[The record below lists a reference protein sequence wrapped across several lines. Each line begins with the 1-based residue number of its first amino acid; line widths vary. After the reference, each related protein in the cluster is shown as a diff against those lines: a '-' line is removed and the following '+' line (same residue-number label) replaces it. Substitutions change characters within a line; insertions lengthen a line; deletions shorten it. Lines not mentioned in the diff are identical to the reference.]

1 MSKKTFVGVHDLT
14 PIQFKDLS
22 VILGQKI
29 LLDKI
34 NCKIKSNSITAV
46 LGPNGA
52 GKSIFLQTINGLFS
66 VQSGRLTFN
75 LMEINQEIR
84 KQQAMVFQ
92 NPVLLRRTVIANLQ
106 FISNLRN
113 KESNRLLKKILSKV
127 GLEGYEKKPARL
139 LSGGEKQRLSMARA
153 LIINP
158 NLLLLDEPTANLDP
172 YSLNLIE
179 DLVLEEN
186 SIGKTIIF
194 TTHDMS
200 QAKRLATDVIFLN
213 KGKVLEQTISKTFF
227 KSPKTLE
234 AQKYING
241 EILI

>member
-1 MSKKTFVGVHDLT
+1 MSKKTFVGAHDLT

-29 LLDKI
+29 ILDKI

-186 SIGKTIIF
+186 SIGKTVIF

>member
-1 MSKKTFVGVHDLT
+1 MSKKNFEDRHDLT
-14 PIQFKDLS
+14 PIQFVDLS
-22 VILGQKI
+22 VVLGQKLI
-29 LLDKI
+29 LDKI

-52 GKSIFLQTINGLFS
+52 GKSIFLQTINGLVS
-66 VQSGRLTFN
+66 IQSGRLTFN
-75 LMEINQEIR
+75 SMQNNQEIR
-84 KQQAMVFQ
+84 EQQAMVFQ
-92 NPVLLRRTVIANLQ
+92 TPVLLRRTVMANMQ
-106 FISNLRN
+106 FVSNLRN
-113 KESNRLLKKILSKV
+113 KKSNQLLKNLLDKV
-127 GLEGYEKKPARL
+127 GLEGYEEKPARL
-139 LSGGEKQRLSMARA
+139 LSGGEKQRLSIARA
-153 LIINP
+153 LIVNP

-186 SIGKTIIF
+186 SIGKTVIF

-213 KGKVLEQTISKTFF
+213 KGKVLEQTVSKTFF
-227 KSPKTLE
+227 KKPKSFE

>member
-1 MSKKTFVGVHDLT
+1 MSKKILEDAHDLT
-14 PIQFKDLS
+14 PIRFKDLS

-29 LLDKI
+29 ILDKI

-66 VQSGRLTFN
+66 IQSGRLNFN

-172 YSLNLIE
+172 YSLKLIE

>member
-1 MSKKTFVGVHDLT
+1 MSKKILEDAHDLT
-14 PIQFKDLS
+14 PIRFKDLS

-29 LLDKI
+29 ILDKI

-52 GKSIFLQTINGLFS
+52 GKSIFLQTINGLIS
-66 VQSGRLTFN
+66 IQSGRLTFN
-75 LMEINQEIR
+75 SMEKNQEIR
-84 KQQAMVFQ
+84 KQQALVFQ
-92 NPVLLRRTVIANLQ
+92 NPVLLRRTVMANMQ
-106 FISNLRN
+106 FVLNLRN
-113 KESNRLLKKILSKV
+113 RESNQLLKNFLDKV
-127 GLEGYEKKPARL
+127 GLEGYEKKSARL

-153 LIINP
+153 LVVNP
-158 NLLLLDEPTANLDP
+158 HLLLLDEPTANLDP

-186 SIGKTIIF
+186 SIGKTVIF

-213 KGKVLEQTISKTFF
+213 KGKVLEQTVSKTFF

>member
-1 MSKKTFVGVHDLT
+1 M
-14 PIQFKDLS
+14 DLS
-22 VILGQKI
+22 VVLGQKLI
-29 LLDKI
+29 LDKI

-52 GKSIFLQTINGLFS
+52 GKSIFLQTINGLVS
-66 VQSGRLTFN
+66 IQSGRLTFN
-75 LMEINQEIR
+75 SMQNNQEIR
-84 KQQAMVFQ
+84 EQQAMVFQ
-92 NPVLLRRTVIANLQ
+92 TPVLLRRTVMANMQ
-106 FISNLRN
+106 FVSNLRN
-113 KESNRLLKKILSKV
+113 KKSNQLLKNLLDKV
-127 GLEGYEKKPARL
+127 GLEGYEEKPARL

-153 LIINP
+153 LIVNP
-158 NLLLLDEPTANLDP
+158 SLLLLDEPTANLDP

-186 SIGKTIIF
+186 SIGKTVIF

-213 KGKVLEQTISKTFF
+213 KGKVLEQTVSKTFF
-227 KSPKTLE
+227 KKPKSFE

>member
-1 MSKKTFVGVHDLT
+1 MSKKHFEDRHVLT
-14 PIQFKDLS
+14 PIQFVDLS
-22 VILGQKI
+22 VVLGQKLI
-29 LLDKI
+29 LDKI

-52 GKSIFLQTINGLFS
+52 GKSIFLQTINGLVS
-66 VQSGRLTFN
+66 IQSGRLTFN
-75 LMEINQEIR
+75 SMQNNQEIR
-84 KQQAMVFQ
+84 EQQAMVFQ
-92 NPVLLRRTVIANLQ
+92 TPVLLRRTVMANMQ
-106 FISNLRN
+106 FVSNLRN
-113 KESNRLLKKILSKV
+113 KKSNQLLKNLLDKV
-127 GLEGYEKKPARL
+127 GLEGYEEKPARL

-153 LIINP
+153 LIVNP

-186 SIGKTIIF
+186 SIGKTVIF

-213 KGKVLEQTISKTFF
+213 KGKVLEQTVSKTFF
-227 KSPKTLE
+227 KKPKTFE

>member
-1 MSKKTFVGVHDLT
+1 MSKKHFEDRHVLT
-14 PIQFKDLS
+14 PIQFVDLS
-22 VILGQKI
+22 VVLGQKI
-29 LLDKI
+29 ILDKI

-52 GKSIFLQTINGLFS
+52 GKSIFLQTINGLVS
-66 VQSGRLTFN
+66 IQSGRLTFN
-75 LMEINQEIR
+75 LMQNNQEIR
-84 KQQAMVFQ
+84 EQQAMVFQ
-92 NPVLLRRTVIANLQ
+92 TPVLLRRTVMANMQ
-106 FISNLRN
+106 FVSNLRN
-113 KESNRLLKKILSKV
+113 KKSNQLLKNLLDKV
-127 GLEGYEKKPARL
+127 GLEGYEEKPARL
-139 LSGGEKQRLSMARA
+139 LSGGEKQRLSIARA
-153 LIINP
+153 LIVNP

-186 SIGKTIIF
+186 SIGKTVIF

-213 KGKVLEQTISKTFF
+213 KGKVLEQTVSKTFF
-227 KSPKTLE
+227 KKPKTFE

>member
-1 MSKKTFVGVHDLT
+1 MSKKHFEDRHVLT
-14 PIQFKDLS
+14 PIQFVDLS
-22 VILGQKI
+22 VVLGQKLI
-29 LLDKI
+29 LDKI

-52 GKSIFLQTINGLFS
+52 GKSIFLQTINGLVS
-66 VQSGRLTFN
+66 IQSGRLTFN
-75 LMEINQEIR
+75 SMQNNQEIR
-84 KQQAMVFQ
+84 EQQAMVFQ
-92 NPVLLRRTVIANLQ
+92 TPVLLRRTVMANMQ
-106 FISNLRN
+106 FVSNLRN
-113 KESNRLLKKILSKV
+113 KKSNQLLKNLLDKV
-127 GLEGYEKKPARL
+127 GLEGYEEKPARL
-139 LSGGEKQRLSMARA
+139 LSGGEKQRLSIARA
-153 LIINP
+153 LIVNP

-186 SIGKTIIF
+186 SIGKTVIF

-213 KGKVLEQTISKTFF
+213 KGKVLEQTVSKKFFKNPKTF
-227 KSPKTLE
+227 E

>member
-1 MSKKTFVGVHDLT
+1 MSKKILEDAHDLT
-14 PIQFKDLS
+14 PIRFKDLS

-29 LLDKI
+29 ILDKI

-52 GKSIFLQTINGLFS
+52 GKSIFLQTINGLIS
-66 VQSGRLTFN
+66 IQSGRLTFN
-75 LMEINQEIR
+75 SMEKNQEIR
-84 KQQAMVFQ
+84 KQQALVFQ
-92 NPVLLRRTVIANLQ
+92 NPVLLRRTVMANMQ
-106 FISNLRN
+106 FVLNLRN
-113 KESNRLLKKILSKV
+113 RESNQLLKNILDKV

-153 LIINP
+153 LVVNP
-158 NLLLLDEPTANLDP
+158 HLLLLDEPTANLDP

-186 SIGKTIIF
+186 SIGKTVIF

-213 KGKVLEQTISKTFF
+213 KGKVLEQTVSKTFF

>member
-1 MSKKTFVGVHDLT
+1 MSKKTFVGAHDLT

-29 LLDKI
+29 ILDKI

-66 VQSGRLTFN
+66 IQSGRLNFN

-106 FISNLRN
+106 FISNLHN

>member
-1 MSKKTFVGVHDLT
+1 MSKKDFEDRHDLT
-14 PIQFKDLS
+14 PIQFVDVS
-22 VILGQKI
+22 VVLGQKLI
-29 LLDKI
+29 LDKI

-52 GKSIFLQTINGLFS
+52 GKSIFLQTINGLVS
-66 VQSGRLTFN
+66 IQSGRLTFN
-75 LMEINQEIR
+75 SMQNNQEIR
-84 KQQAMVFQ
+84 EQQAMVFQ
-92 NPVLLRRTVIANLQ
+92 TPVLLRRTVMANMQ
-106 FISNLRN
+106 FVSNLRN
-113 KESNRLLKKILSKV
+113 KKSNQLLKNLLDKV
-127 GLEGYEKKPARL
+127 GLEGYEEKPARL

-153 LIINP
+153 LMINP

-186 SIGKTIIF
+186 SIGKTVIF

-213 KGKVLEQTISKTFF
+213 KGKVLEQTVSKTFF
-227 KSPKTLE
+227 KKPKTLE

>member
-1 MSKKTFVGVHDLT
+1 MSKKNSDNTHNLT
-14 PIQFKDLS
+14 PIRFTDLS
-22 VILGQKI
+22 IVLGQRTI
-29 LLDKI
+29 LDKV

-52 GKSIFLQTINGLFS
+52 GKSVFLQTINGLVS
-66 VQSGRLTFN
+66 VLRGSVSFN
-75 LMEINQEIR
+75 LIENNEEIR

-92 NPVLLRRTVIANLQ
+92 TPVLLRRTVIANME
-106 FISNLRN
+106 FVSNLHN
-113 KESNRLLKKILSKV
+113 KEGTLFLKKILKKV
-127 GLEGYEKKPARL
+127 GLEGYDKKSARL

-153 LIINP
+153 LTVKP

-179 DLVLEEN
+179 NLILEEN
-186 SIGKTIIF
+186 SNGKTVIF
-194 TTHDMS
+194 TTHDMA

-213 KGKVLEQTISKTFF
+213 KGKVIEQTVSKVFF
-227 KSPKTLE
+227 KSPKTLD

>member
-1 MSKKTFVGVHDLT
+1 MSKKNSDNTHNLT
-14 PIQFKDLS
+14 PIQFTDLS
-22 VILGQKI
+22 IVLGQRTI
-29 LLDKI
+29 LDKV

-52 GKSIFLQTINGLFS
+52 GKSIFLQTINGLVS
-66 VQSGRLTFN
+66 VLRGSVSFN
-75 LMEINQEIR
+75 LIENNEEIR

-92 NPVLLRRTVIANLQ
+92 TPVLLRRTVIANME
-106 FISNLRN
+106 FVSNLHN
-113 KESNRLLKKILSKV
+113 KEGNLFLKKILKKV
-127 GLEGYEKKPARL
+127 GLEGYDKKSARL

-153 LIINP
+153 LTVKP

-179 DLVLEEN
+179 NLILEEN
-186 SIGKTIIF
+186 SNGKTVIF
-194 TTHDMS
+194 TTHDMA

>member
-1 MSKKTFVGVHDLT
+1 MSKKILEDAHDLT
-14 PIQFKDLS
+14 PIRFKDLS

-29 LLDKI
+29 ILDKI

-52 GKSIFLQTINGLFS
+52 GKSIFLQTINGLIS
-66 VQSGRLTFN
+66 IQSGRLTFN
-75 LMEINQEIR
+75 SMEKNQEIR
-84 KQQAMVFQ
+84 KQQALVFQ
-92 NPVLLRRTVIANLQ
+92 NPVLLRRTVMANMQ
-106 FISNLRN
+106 FVLNLRN
-113 KESNRLLKKILSKV
+113 RKSNQLLKNILDKV
-127 GLEGYEKKPARL
+127 GLEGYEKKSARL

-153 LIINP
+153 LVVNP
-158 NLLLLDEPTANLDP
+158 HLLLLDEPTANLDP

-186 SIGKTIIF
+186 SIGKTVIF

-213 KGKVLEQTISKTFF
+213 KGKVLEQTVSKTFF

>member
-1 MSKKTFVGVHDLT
+1 MSKKTFVGAHDLT

-29 LLDKI
+29 ILDKI

-66 VQSGRLTFN
+66 IQSGRLNFN

>member
-1 MSKKTFVGVHDLT
+1 MSKKNFEDRHDLT
-14 PIQFKDLS
+14 PIQFVDLS
-22 VILGQKI
+22 VVLGQKLI
-29 LLDKI
+29 LDKI

-52 GKSIFLQTINGLFS
+52 GKSIFLQTINGLVFI
-66 VQSGRLTFN
+66 QSGRLNFN
-75 LMEINQEIR
+75 SMQNNQEIR
-84 KQQAMVFQ
+84 EQQAMVFQ
-92 NPVLLRRTVIANLQ
+92 TPVLLRRTVMANMQ
-106 FISNLRN
+106 FVSNLRN
-113 KESNRLLKKILSKV
+113 KKSNQLLKNLLDKV
-127 GLEGYEKKPARL
+127 GLEGYEEKPARL

-153 LIINP
+153 LIVNP

-186 SIGKTIIF
+186 SIGKTVIF

-213 KGKVLEQTISKTFF
+213 KGKVLEQTVSKTFF
-227 KSPKTLE
+227 KKPKTFE

>member
-1 MSKKTFVGVHDLT
+1 MSKKHFEDRHDLT
-14 PIQFKDLS
+14 PIQFVDLS
-22 VILGQKI
+22 VVLGQKI
-29 LLDKI
+29 ILDKI

-52 GKSIFLQTINGLFS
+52 GKSIFLQTINGLVS
-66 VQSGRLTFN
+66 IQSGRLTFN
-75 LMEINQEIR
+75 SIQNNQEIR
-84 KQQAMVFQ
+84 EQQAMVFQ
-92 NPVLLRRTVIANLQ
+92 TPVLLRRTVMANMQ
-106 FISNLRN
+106 FVSNLRN
-113 KESNRLLKKILSKV
+113 KKSNQLLKKILDKV

-153 LIINP
+153 LIVNP
-158 NLLLLDEPTANLDP
+158 NLLLFDEPTANLDP

-213 KGKVLEQTISKTFF
+213 KGKVLEQTVSKKFF

-241 EILI
+241 ETLI

>member
-1 MSKKTFVGVHDLT
+1 MSKKNFEDRHDLT
-14 PIQFKDLS
+14 PIQFVDLS
-22 VILGQKI
+22 VVLGQKLI
-29 LLDKI
+29 LDKI

-52 GKSIFLQTINGLFS
+52 GKSIFLQTINGLVFI
-66 VQSGRLTFN
+66 QSGRLNFN
-75 LMEINQEIR
+75 SMQNNQEIR
-84 KQQAMVFQ
+84 EQQAMVFQ
-92 NPVLLRRTVIANLQ
+92 TPVLLRRTVMANMQ
-106 FISNLRN
+106 FVSNLRN
-113 KESNRLLKKILSKV
+113 KKSNQLLKNLLDKV
-127 GLEGYEKKPARL
+127 GLEGSEEKPARL

-153 LIINP
+153 LIVNP

-186 SIGKTIIF
+186 SIGKTVIF

-213 KGKVLEQTISKTFF
+213 KGKVLEQTVSKTFF
-227 KSPKTLE
+227 KKPKTFE

>member
-1 MSKKTFVGVHDLT
+1 MSKKTFVGAHDLT
-14 PIQFKDLS
+14 PIQFRDLS

-29 LLDKI
+29 ILDKI

-106 FISNLRN
+106 FISNLHN

>member
-1 MSKKTFVGVHDLT
+1 MSKKILEDAHDLT
-14 PIQFKDLS
+14 PIRFKDLS

-29 LLDKI
+29 ILDKI

-52 GKSIFLQTINGLFS
+52 GKSIFLQTINGLIS
-66 VQSGRLTFN
+66 IQSGRLTFN
-75 LMEINQEIR
+75 SMEKNQEIR
-84 KQQAMVFQ
+84 KQQALVFQ
-92 NPVLLRRTVIANLQ
+92 NPVLLRRTVMANMQ
-106 FISNLRN
+106 FVLNLRN
-113 KESNRLLKKILSKV
+113 RESNQLLKNILDKV
-127 GLEGYEKKPARL
+127 GLEGYEKKSARL

-153 LIINP
+153 LVVNP
-158 NLLLLDEPTANLDP
+158 HLLLLDEPTANLDP

-186 SIGKTIIF
+186 SIGKTVIF

-213 KGKVLEQTISKTFF
+213 KGKVLEQTVSKTFF

-234 AQKYING
+234 AKKYING

>member
-1 MSKKTFVGVHDLT
+1 MSKKDFEDRHDLT
-14 PIQFKDLS
+14 PIQFVDVS
-22 VILGQKI
+22 VVLGQKLI
-29 LLDKI
+29 LDKI

-52 GKSIFLQTINGLFS
+52 GKSIFLQTINGLVS
-66 VQSGRLTFN
+66 IQSGRLTFN
-75 LMEINQEIR
+75 SIQNNQEIR
-84 KQQAMVFQ
+84 EQQAMVFQ
-92 NPVLLRRTVIANLQ
+92 TPVLLRRTVMANMQ
-106 FISNLRN
+106 FVSNLRN
-113 KESNRLLKKILSKV
+113 KKSNQLLKKLLDKV

-153 LIINP
+153 LIVNP
-158 NLLLLDEPTANLDP
+158 NLLLFDEPTANLDP

-186 SIGKTIIF
+186 SIGKTVIF

-213 KGKVLEQTISKTFF
+213 KGKVLEQTVSKTFF
-227 KSPKTLE
+227 KKPKTFE

>member
-1 MSKKTFVGVHDLT
+1 MSKKTFVGAHDLT
-14 PIQFKDLS
+14 PIQFRDLS

-29 LLDKI
+29 ILDKI

-66 VQSGRLTFN
+66 IQSGRLNFN

>member
-1 MSKKTFVGVHDLT
+1 MSKKILEDAHDLT
-14 PIQFKDLS
+14 PIRFKDLS

-29 LLDKI
+29 ILDKI

-52 GKSIFLQTINGLFS
+52 GKSIFLQTINGLVS
-66 VQSGRLTFN
+66 IQSGRLTFN
-75 LMEINQEIR
+75 SMEKNQEIR
-84 KQQAMVFQ
+84 KQQALVFQ
-92 NPVLLRRTVIANLQ
+92 NPVLLRRTVMANMQ
-106 FISNLRN
+106 FVLNLRN
-113 KESNRLLKKILSKV
+113 RESNQLLKKILDKV
-127 GLEGYEKKPARL
+127 GLEGYEKKSARL

-153 LIINP
+153 LVVNP
-158 NLLLLDEPTANLDP
+158 HLLLLDEPTANLDP

-186 SIGKTIIF
+186 SIGKTVIF

-213 KGKVLEQTISKTFF
+213 KGKVLEQTVSKTFF

>member
-1 MSKKTFVGVHDLT
+1 MSKKVFEYAQDLT
-14 PIQFKDLS
+14 PIQLTNLS
-22 VILGQKI
+22 VVVGQKI
-29 LLDKI
+29 ILDKI
-34 NCKIKSNSITAV
+34 NCKIKSNSITAI

-52 GKSIFLQTINGLFS
+52 GKSIFLQTINGLVS

-75 LMEINQEIR
+75 LMENNQEIR
-84 KQQAMVFQ
+84 EQQAMVFQ
-92 NPVLLRRTVIANLQ
+92 TPVLLRRTVMANMQ
-106 FISNLRN
+106 FVSNLRN
-113 KESNRLLKKILSKV
+113 KESNRLLKNILNKV

-153 LIINP
+153 LMVNP

-186 SIGKTIIF
+186 SIGKTVIF

-227 KSPKTLE
+227 KRPKTVE
-234 AQKYING
+234 AEKYING

>member
-1 MSKKTFVGVHDLT
+1 MSKKHFEDRHVLT
-14 PIQFKDLS
+14 PIQFVDLS
-22 VILGQKI
+22 VVLGQKI
-29 LLDKI
+29 ILDKI

-52 GKSIFLQTINGLFS
+52 GKSIFLQTINGLVS
-66 VQSGRLTFN
+66 IQSGRLTFN
-75 LMEINQEIR
+75 SMQNNQEIR
-84 KQQAMVFQ
+84 EQQAMVFQ
-92 NPVLLRRTVIANLQ
+92 TPVLLRRTVMANMQ
-106 FISNLRN
+106 FVSNLRN
-113 KESNRLLKKILSKV
+113 KKSNQLLKNLLDKV
-127 GLEGYEKKPARL
+127 GLEGSEEKPARL

-153 LIINP
+153 LIVNP

-186 SIGKTIIF
+186 SIGKTVIF

-213 KGKVLEQTISKTFF
+213 KGKVLEQTVSKTFF
-227 KSPKTLE
+227 KKPKTFE

>member
-1 MSKKTFVGVHDLT
+1 MSKKTYVGAHDLT

-29 LLDKI
+29 ILDKI

>member
-1 MSKKTFVGVHDLT
+1 MSKKTYVGAHDLT

-29 LLDKI
+29 ILDKI

-66 VQSGRLTFN
+66 IQSGRLNFN

-127 GLEGYEKKPARL
+127 GLEDYEKKPARL

-172 YSLNLIE
+172 YSLKLIE

>member
-1 MSKKTFVGVHDLT
+1 MSKKTFVGAHDLT

-29 LLDKI
+29 ILDKI

-66 VQSGRLTFN
+66 IQSGRLNFN

-113 KESNRLLKKILSKV
+113 KESNRFLKKILSKV

>member
-1 MSKKTFVGVHDLT
+1 MSKKHFEDRHDLT
-14 PIQFKDLS
+14 PIQFVDLS
-22 VILGQKI
+22 VVLGQKLI
-29 LLDKI
+29 LDKI

-52 GKSIFLQTINGLFS
+52 GKSIFLQTINGLVFI
-66 VQSGRLTFN
+66 QSGRLTFN
-75 LMEINQEIR
+75 SMQNNQKIR
-84 KQQAMVFQ
+84 EQQAMVFQ
-92 NPVLLRRTVIANLQ
+92 TPVLLRRTVMANMQ
-106 FISNLRN
+106 FVSNLRN
-113 KESNRLLKKILSKV
+113 KKSNQLLKNLLDKV
-127 GLEGYEKKPARL
+127 GLEGYEEKPARL

-153 LIINP
+153 LIVNP
-158 NLLLLDEPTANLDP
+158 SLLLLDEPTANLDP

-186 SIGKTIIF
+186 SIGKTVIF

-213 KGKVLEQTISKTFF
+213 KGKVLEQTVSKTFF
-227 KSPKTLE
+227 KKPKTFE

>member
-1 MSKKTFVGVHDLT
+1 M
-14 PIQFKDLS
+14 
-22 VILGQKI
+22 
-29 LLDKI
+29 
-34 NCKIKSNSITAV
+34 

-66 VQSGRLTFN
+66 IQSGRLNFN

-172 YSLNLIE
+172 YSLKLIE

>member
-1 MSKKTFVGVHDLT
+1 MSKKTYVGAHDLT

-22 VILGQKI
+22 VILGPKI
-29 LLDKI
+29 ILDKI

-172 YSLNLIE
+172 YSLKLIE

>member
-1 MSKKTFVGVHDLT
+1 MSKKILEDAHDLT
-14 PIQFKDLS
+14 PIRFKDLS

-29 LLDKI
+29 ILDKI

-52 GKSIFLQTINGLFS
+52 GKSIFLQTINGLIS
-66 VQSGRLTFN
+66 IQSGRLTFN
-75 LMEINQEIR
+75 SMEKNQEIR
-84 KQQAMVFQ
+84 KQQALVFQ
-92 NPVLLRRTVIANLQ
+92 NPVLLRRTVMANMQ
-106 FISNLRN
+106 FVLNLRN
-113 KESNRLLKKILSKV
+113 RESNQLLKNILDKV
-127 GLEGYEKKPARL
+127 GLEGYEKKSARL

-153 LIINP
+153 LVVNP
-158 NLLLLDEPTANLDP
+158 HLLLLDEPTANLDP

-186 SIGKTIIF
+186 SIGKTVIF

-213 KGKVLEQTISKTFF
+213 KGKVLEQTVSKTFF
-227 KSPKTLE
+227 KSPKTLQ

>member
-1 MSKKTFVGVHDLT
+1 MSKKHFEDRHDLT
-14 PIQFKDLS
+14 PIQFVDLS
-22 VILGQKI
+22 VVLGQKLI
-29 LLDKI
+29 LDKI

-52 GKSIFLQTINGLFS
+52 GKSIFLQTINGLVS
-66 VQSGRLTFN
+66 IQSGRLTFN
-75 LMEINQEIR
+75 SMQNNQEIR
-84 KQQAMVFQ
+84 EQQAMVFQ
-92 NPVLLRRTVIANLQ
+92 TPVLLRRTVMANMQ
-106 FISNLRN
+106 FVSNLRN
-113 KESNRLLKKILSKV
+113 KKSNQLLKNLLDKV
-127 GLEGYEKKPARL
+127 GLEGYEEKPARL
-139 LSGGEKQRLSMARA
+139 LSGGEKQRLSIARA
-153 LIINP
+153 LIVNP

-179 DLVLEEN
+179 DLVLEEK
-186 SIGKTIIF
+186 STGKTVIF

-213 KGKVLEQTISKTFF
+213 KGKVLEQTVSKTFF
-227 KSPKTLE
+227 KKPKTLE

>member
-1 MSKKTFVGVHDLT
+1 MSKKHFEDRHVLT
-14 PIQFKDLS
+14 PIQFVDLS
-22 VILGQKI
+22 VVLGQKLI
-29 LLDKI
+29 LDKI

-52 GKSIFLQTINGLFS
+52 GKSIFLQTINGLVFI
-66 VQSGRLTFN
+66 QSGRLTFN
-75 LMEINQEIR
+75 SMQNNQEIR
-84 KQQAMVFQ
+84 EQQAMVFQ
-92 NPVLLRRTVIANLQ
+92 TPVLLRRTVMANMQ
-106 FISNLRN
+106 FVSNLRN
-113 KESNRLLKKILSKV
+113 KKSNQLLKNLLDKV
-127 GLEGYEKKPARL
+127 GLEGSEEKPARL

-153 LIINP
+153 LIVNP

-186 SIGKTIIF
+186 SIGKTVIF

-213 KGKVLEQTISKTFF
+213 KGKVLEQTVSKTFF
-227 KSPKTLE
+227 KKPKTFE

>member
-1 MSKKTFVGVHDLT
+1 MLKIENLKASVDNKSILKGLNLEVNAGEVHA
-14 PIQFKDLS
+14 IM
-22 VILGQKI
+22 
-29 LLDKI
+29 
-34 NCKIKSNSITAV
+34 
-46 LGPNGA
+46 GPNGA
-52 GKSIFLQTINGLFS
+52 GKSIFLQTINGLVS
-66 VQSGRLTFN
+66 IQSGRLTFN
-75 LMEINQEIR
+75 SMQNNQEIR
-84 KQQAMVFQ
+84 EQQAMVFQ
-92 NPVLLRRTVIANLQ
+92 TPVLLRRTVMANMQ
-106 FISNLRN
+106 FVSNLRN
-113 KESNRLLKKILSKV
+113 KKSNQLLKKILDKV

-153 LIINP
+153 LIVNP

-186 SIGKTIIF
+186 SIGKTVIF

-213 KGKVLEQTISKTFF
+213 KGKVLEQTVSKTFF
-227 KSPKTLE
+227 KNPKTFE

>member
-1 MSKKTFVGVHDLT
+1 MSKKHFEDRHDLT
-14 PIQFKDLS
+14 PIQFVDLS
-22 VILGQKI
+22 VVLGQKLI
-29 LLDKI
+29 LDKI

-52 GKSIFLQTINGLFS
+52 GKSIFLQTINGLVS
-66 VQSGRLTFN
+66 IQSGRLTFN
-75 LMEINQEIR
+75 SMQNNQEIR
-84 KQQAMVFQ
+84 EQQAMVFQ
-92 NPVLLRRTVIANLQ
+92 TPVLLRRTVMANMQ
-106 FISNLRN
+106 FVSNLRN
-113 KESNRLLKKILSKV
+113 KKSNQLLKKLLDKV

-153 LIINP
+153 LIVNP
-158 NLLLLDEPTANLDP
+158 NLLLFDEPTANLDP

-186 SIGKTIIF
+186 SIGKTVIF

-213 KGKVLEQTISKTFF
+213 KGKVLEQTVSKTFF
-227 KSPKTLE
+227 KKPKTFE

>member
-1 MSKKTFVGVHDLT
+1 MSKKHFEDRHVLT
-14 PIQFKDLS
+14 PIQFVDLS
-22 VILGQKI
+22 VVLGQKI
-29 LLDKI
+29 ILDKI

-52 GKSIFLQTINGLFS
+52 GKSIFLQTLNGLVS
-66 VQSGRLTFN
+66 IQSGRLTFN
-75 LMEINQEIR
+75 SMQNNQEIR
-84 KQQAMVFQ
+84 EQQAMVFQ
-92 NPVLLRRTVIANLQ
+92 TPVLLRRTVMANMQ
-106 FISNLRN
+106 FVSNLRN
-113 KESNRLLKKILSKV
+113 KKSNQLLKNLLDKV
-127 GLEGYEKKPARL
+127 GLEGYEEKPARL
-139 LSGGEKQRLSMARA
+139 LSGGEKQRLSMAGA
-153 LIINP
+153 LIVNP

-186 SIGKTIIF
+186 SIGKTVIF

-213 KGKVLEQTISKTFF
+213 KGKVLEQTVSKTFF
-227 KSPKTLE
+227 KKPKSFE

>member
-1 MSKKTFVGVHDLT
+1 MSKKHFEDRHVLT
-14 PIQFKDLS
+14 PIQFVDLS
-22 VILGQKI
+22 VVLGQKI
-29 LLDKI
+29 ILDKI

-52 GKSIFLQTINGLFS
+52 GKSIFLQTINGLVS
-66 VQSGRLTFN
+66 IQSGRLTFN
-75 LMEINQEIR
+75 SMQNNQEIR
-84 KQQAMVFQ
+84 EQQAMVFQ
-92 NPVLLRRTVIANLQ
+92 TPVLLRRTVMANMQ
-106 FISNLRN
+106 FVSNLRN
-113 KESNRLLKKILSKV
+113 KKSNQLLKNLLDKV
-127 GLEGYEKKPARL
+127 GLEGYEEKPARL
-139 LSGGEKQRLSMARA
+139 LSGGEKQRLSIARA
-153 LIINP
+153 LIVNP

-186 SIGKTIIF
+186 SIGKTVIF

-213 KGKVLEQTISKTFF
+213 KGKVLEQTVSKTFF
-227 KSPKTLE
+227 KKPKTFE